1 MNATGWG
8 LDDNNNNS
16 SSKLGCVIFDSVDG
30 LSNTL
35 KRTSIRHVQDE
46 MSTDSCGENIRY
58 QAVEGL
64 VHHDNRPKRQMS
76 FLKQQVNIKT
86 KLKARNRNFIIYNLK
101 PNHII

>member
-1 MNATGWG
+1 M
-8 LDDNNNNS
+8 
-16 SSKLGCVIFDSVDG
+16 DG

-35 KRTSIRHVQDE
+35 KRTSIRHAQDE

-76 FLKQQVNIKT
+76 FLKQQVNNHQT
-86 KLKARNRNFIIYNLK
+86 KLKARNNLN
-101 PNHII
+101 PNRIV

>member
-64 VHHDNRPKRQMS
+64 IHHDNRPKRQMS

-86 KLKARNRNFIIYNLK
+86 KLQARNRNFKFKTKSYF
-101 PNHII
+101 